1 VLLYRLKHQ
10 WEHGF
15 YGMRNWGN
23 VMTSDE
29 HSSESRRADSA
40 APPVKNANPLRQL
53 TLWILL
59 LFCILLMIAVFMDR
73 YTPTSSRATVSAYVV
88 SIAPEVAGRVIDVSV
103 ADNSSVDPGQILFR
117 IDPSQYQLAVKE
129 AEAKLARVGQA
140 IGASTASVDAAQAR
154 LVEAKAL
161 RGNVQEQAN
170 RAIELVKR
178 GVYSQ
183 AKTDEAKAA
192 LKQADAS
199 VGAYE
204 AELKRTQQELG
215 PGGAANPQLREALAG
230 LERAQL
236 DLLRTTIVAPAE
248 GVVTNLQLSVGGVV
262 SVGQRAMTFIDVG
275 TVWITAAFKENSL
288 ENITAGDRADV
299 LFDVLPGRIFAA
311 KVESVGM
318 GVSQG
323 NVDPNTGLPKIS
335 ADNSWT
341 RSPQS
346 FPVRLILDEGRPKGV
361 GYGSQANVVIY
372 TGDNSVTNSLGFA
385 WLRILSVLTYVR

>member
-1 VLLYRLKHQ
+1 
-10 WEHGF
+10 
-15 YGMRNWGN
+15 
-23 VMTSDE
+23 MTSDE

-53 TLWILL
+53 ALWVLL

-88 SIAPEVAGRVIDVSV
+88 SIASEVAGRVIDVSV

-154 LVEAKAL
+154 LVEAKAF
-161 RGNVQEQAN
+161 RSNVQEQAN
-170 RAIELVKR
+170 RTIELVKR

-199 VGAYE
+199 VGASE
-204 AELKRTQQELG
+204 AELKRTQEELG

-262 SVGQRAMTFIDVG
+262 GVGQRAMTFIDVA

-318 GVSQG
+318 GVAQG

-372 TGDNSVTNSLGFA
+372 TGDNPVTNALGFA